1 MNEQQGT
8 FLHSEFHSY
17 NGKWSTVV
25 KYQAVQSRRL
35 AVMCFTVG
43 WKLNTA
49 LRGTDQDQVLP
60 QVKRTTNHSSR
71 VVVIAANGIQV
82 FQALLHSAS
91 TKYTII
97 LLYYYTIK

>member
-1 MNEQQGT
+1 M
-8 FLHSEFHSY
+8 
-17 NGKWSTVV
+17 

-49 LRGTDQDQVLP
+49 LRVTDQDQVLP
-60 QVKRTTNHSSR
+60 QVKHTTNSAA
-71 VVVIAANGIQV
+71 VVIADNGIQV

-91 TKYTII
+91 TK
-97 LLYYYTIK
+97 